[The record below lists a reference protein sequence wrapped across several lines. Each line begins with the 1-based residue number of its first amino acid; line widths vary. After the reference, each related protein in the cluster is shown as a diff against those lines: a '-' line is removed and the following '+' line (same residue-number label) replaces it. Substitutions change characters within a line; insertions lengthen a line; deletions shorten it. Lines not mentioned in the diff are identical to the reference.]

1 MKVLLK
7 EVKGG
12 TVGSKLRYIDYWI
25 LGRLDN
31 GIEIEIFDLEP
42 FNLKKYENQTVDC
55 LLFAWI
61 QDITTEN
68 NDQYEFTGKY
78 LGEYEIP
85 SIWIKRN
92 PLLEYGKNN
101 YEAIEVATG
110 IFLTDASEFN
120 NDIENGQE
128 VAFNVIRFDLKCWLK

>member
-1 MKVLLK
+1 MKIIFK

-12 TVGSKLRYIDYWI
+12 TVDSKLRYIDYWI
-25 LGRLDN
+25 LGMLDN
-31 GIEIEIFDLEP
+31 GKEIEIFDLEP
-42 FNLKKYENQTVDC
+42 FNLQKYENQTLDC

-68 NDQYEFTGKY
+68 NDQYEFTGKF
-78 LGEYEIP
+78 LGKYEIP

-101 YEAIEVATG
+101 YEAIEIATG
-110 IFLTDASEFN
+110 ILLTDSGEFN
-120 NDIENGQE
+120 NDIENGQV
-128 VAFNVIRFDLKCWLK
+128 VAFNVIRFDLRCWLK